1 MDFRAQANRFLDSGQ
16 VLHQEYPLVR
26 SFLEG
31 HGVFQDLRI
40 FHLGARS
47 LSLSC
52 PPPGRIEAIA
62 LQELEGVVPR
72 VGRFEL
78 EAVKV
83 FFCN

>member
-1 MDFRAQANRFLDSGQ
+1 MDFRAQAHRLLDRRQ
-16 VLHQEYPLVR
+16 ILHQEYPLVG
-26 SFLEG
+26 SLPEG

-62 LQELEGVVPR
+62 LQELEGIIPR
-72 VGRFEL
+72 ASRFEL
-78 EAVKV
+78 EAIKV
-83 FFCN
+83 FLL

>member
-1 MDFRAQANRFLDSGQ
+1 MDFRAQANRVLDSGQ

-47 LSLSC
+47 LSFSC
-52 PPPGRIEAIA
+52 PSPGRIVAIA

-72 VGRFEL
+72 AGRFEL
-78 EAVKV
+78 EAVEG
-83 FFCN
+83 FLL

>member
-62 LQELEGVVPR
+62 LQELEGIIPR
-72 VGRFEL
+72 ASRFEL
-78 EAVKV
+78 EAIKV
-83 FFCN
+83 FLL